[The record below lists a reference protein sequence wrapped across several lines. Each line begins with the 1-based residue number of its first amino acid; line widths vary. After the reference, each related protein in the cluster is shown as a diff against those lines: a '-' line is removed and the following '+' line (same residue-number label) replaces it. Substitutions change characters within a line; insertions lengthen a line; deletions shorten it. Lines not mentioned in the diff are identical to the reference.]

1 VWSIAPGR
9 QEVGKL
15 KQVTIYSDGA
25 CKGNPGPGGY
35 GVVLIYKGQRKE
47 LFGGF
52 RLTTNNRMEI
62 MAAII
67 GLSTLK
73 ARCSVTVITDSQL
86 LINTM
91 TKGWAKRWEGNGWKK
106 RNNEKVLN
114 IDLWKQLLRLCDY
127 HQVRFLWTQAHAG
140 DSENERCDK
149 LAREAA
155 KQSGLPSD
163 SVYENS
169 R

>member
-1 VWSIAPGR
+1 M
-9 QEVGKL
+9 GKL

-35 GVVLIYKGQRKE
+35 GVVLLYKGHRKE
-47 LFGGF
+47 LSGGF

-62 MAAII
+62 MAVIV

-73 ARCSVTVITDSQL
+73 DSCAVTVITDSQL

-91 TKGWAKRWEGNGWKK
+91 TKGWAKRWSENGWKK

-114 IDLWKQLLRLCDY
+114 VDLWQQLLRLRDH

-140 DSENERCDK
+140 DQENERCDK
-149 LAREAA
+149 LAQEAA
-155 KQSGLPSD
+155 QQSGLPID
-163 SVYENS
+163 STYENS
-169 R
+169 K